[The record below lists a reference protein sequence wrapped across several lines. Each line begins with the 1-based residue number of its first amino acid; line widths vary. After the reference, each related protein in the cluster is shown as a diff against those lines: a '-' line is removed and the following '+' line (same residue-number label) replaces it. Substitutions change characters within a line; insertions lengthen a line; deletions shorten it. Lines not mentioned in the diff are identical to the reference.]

1 MGWWLKDR
9 MRQQVKVG
17 VVQKREPKSQSEGSS
32 SGKVIEIWDG
42 TWESKKET
50 VGKEQ
55 GKRGM

>member
-9 MRQQVKVG
+9 MRQQVKAG

-32 SGKVIEIWDG
+32 SGKVIEIWDE

-50 VGKEQ
+50 VGEKQ
-55 GKRGM
+55 GKR

>member
-50 VGKEQ
+50 VGKE
-55 GKRGM
+55 